1 MEIGPAGLEKAIALW
16 PFPQQLVPTPSTL
29 RSTNFPVDYYQD
41 VGVFDVQGYPRR
53 SLRLGHRH
61 CYLSREPGAYGFP
74 KRILRGHN
82 HFVSDIV
89 TSSDGQFALS
99 SSWDKTLRLWDL
111 NTGLTT
117 RLFVGHTKDVLSV
130 SFSADNRQIVSGSRD
145 RTIKLWNTLGE
156 CKYEIKDEG
165 HNGWVS
171 CVRFSPNPMNPVI
184 VSAGWDKV
192 VKVWELSK
200 CKLRTNHHGHTGYLN
215 TVTVSPDGSLC
226 GSGGKDGI
234 TMLWDLNEGKH
245 LYSLEAGDIIN
256 ALVFSPNRYWLCA
269 ATASCI
275 KIFDLESKSIVDE
288 IKPDF
293 TEIDTKKGKAPECTS
308 LAWSPDGGTLFAGYT
323 DNLVR
328 VYAVMG

>member
-1 MEIGPAGLEKAIALW
+1 MGHANMSESLIFKGSLVGHKGDVTAIATSSENPDMILTASRDKTIIMW
-16 PFPQQLVPTPSTL
+16 SLTRDDASF
-29 RSTNFPVDYYQD
+29 
-41 VGVFDVQGYPRR
+41 GY
-53 SLRLGHRH
+53 
-61 CYLSREPGAYGFP
+61 P
-74 KRILRGHN
+74 KRILHGHN
-82 HFVSDIV
+82 GF
-89 TSSDGQFALS
+89 
-99 SSWDKTLRLWDL
+99 
-111 NTGLTT
+111 
-117 RLFVGHTKDVLSV
+117 LSV

-156 CKYEIKDEG
+156 CKFNITEDG
-165 HNGWVS
+165 HSEWVS

-200 CKLRTNHHGHTGYLN
+200 CKLKTNHFGHTGYIS

-226 GSGGKDGI
+226 SSGGKDGI

-245 LYSLEAGDIIN
+245 LYSLEAGDNIN

-288 IKPDF
+288 LRPEFDL
-293 TEIDTKKGKAPECTS
+293 GAKAREPECTS
-308 LAWSPDGGTLFAGYT
+308 LAWSASGDVLFAGYT
-323 DNLVR
+323 DSVVR
-328 VYAVMG
+328 VFSVVG